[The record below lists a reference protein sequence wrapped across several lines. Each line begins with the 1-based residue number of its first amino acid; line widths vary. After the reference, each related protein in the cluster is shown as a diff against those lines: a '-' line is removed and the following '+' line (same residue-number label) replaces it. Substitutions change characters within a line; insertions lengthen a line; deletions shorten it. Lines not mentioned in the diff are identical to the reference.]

1 MVNFNFPSILIQV
14 HNFRDWSWAN
24 QWWFKLSVLLWA
36 LGLFSSLIGPYKFFS
51 FIEGFVWIRFPLYV
65 AAAQVWL
72 GRDKDIR
79 GLMFLSILLGMIFMC
94 LILTAELL
102 IDPKERLIWPYG
114 DLVPGNYLSKISLPV
129 YCTLIILLIRKYQ
142 PVFIING
149 VMAGISL
156 VIVLL
161 TGERTNFLIRFFSSI
176 IACFSW
182 KLSKKFAFKTFI
194 YLSILISLISII
206 TYNYSNYH
214 FQRVTNK
221 LISSIP
227 IFNMTEHNSYW
238 GAWRGGIQQGIE
250 SPIIGLGPSSSRKHC
265 SKLGQMIIYKYNV

>member
-1 MVNFNFPSILIQV
+1 MVNSISLAFLFRCII
-14 HNFRDWSWAN
+14 FRDWSWAN
-24 QWWFKLSVLLWA
+24 QWWFKLSILLWA

-161 TGERTNFLIRFFSSI
+161 TGERTNF
-176 IACFSW
+176 
-182 KLSKKFAFKTFI
+182 
-194 YLSILISLISII
+194 
-206 TYNYSNYH
+206 
-214 FQRVTNK
+214 
-221 LISSIP
+221 
-227 IFNMTEHNSYW
+227 
-238 GAWRGGIQQGIE
+238 
-250 SPIIGLGPSSSRKHC
+250 
-265 SKLGQMIIYKYNV
+265 

>member
-1 MVNFNFPSILIQV
+1 M
-14 HNFRDWSWAN
+14 
-24 QWWFKLSVLLWA
+24 
-36 LGLFSSLIGPYKFFS
+36 
-51 FIEGFVWIRFPLYV
+51 
-65 AAAQVWL
+65 
-72 GRDKDIR
+72 
-79 GLMFLSILLGMIFMC
+79 
-94 LILTAELL
+94 TAELL

-238 GAWRGGIQQGIE
+238 ELERRDSTE
-250 SPIIGLGPSSSRKHC
+250 LGLNNWFRT
-265 SKLGQMIIYKYNV
+265 IFF